1 MAASATSVVVRLSP
15 RRSRASVSGTSTFQ
29 RSLVWRFR
37 NGLLR
42 SKEFVSYLC
51 FGVFSAQSRSDKIL
65 KTINMSRV
73 RKKVFGVSYAERS
86 IQPDS

>member
-1 MAASATSVVVRLSP
+1 MAAQEPGFRLRYEHVSAVIS
-15 RRSRASVSGTSTFQ
+15 F
-29 RSLVWRFR
+29 WRFR